1 VGTVEAADRA
11 PIVARLP
18 LRRLVVGP
26 PPGPDRIAFH
36 NIWFRGHNNPRYTA
50 LLPRLGRVD
59 PYLLTCSDRRIVR
72 GVQFRALRASRQ
84 VRNPLT
90 FAAINR
96 RYQSL
101 LTSDIEQIPYFRGQI
116 VVDIDDPRFTEVEAG
131 LLGHPNVAAYVVT
144 AESAACRFEA
154 MGVVTP
160 SHVVPQGVA
169 FATVDPSDVARLAAR
184 RRPGQVVV
192 GWLAA
197 WLLTEA
203 DRDGA
208 NPLYN
213 VDHLLELWDEV
224 RHRAPQAVL
233 WLVGQA
239 SPRVRERCEGRD
251 DIVVV
256 GRVPQAEALAHV
268 ANFDVA
274 LYPRR
279 VDHAPFA
286 VKLAEFLGLG
296 APVVAYDLGLTRMVA
311 DAGAGIL
318 VTTPSEFVAAVLQL
332 VEDPA
337 LRRRQSENAREAGRR
352 LDWDVLA
359 AGYERDVLDRYLSP
373 P

>member
-1 VGTVEAADRA
+1 MDPVDATGRA
-11 PIVARLP
+11 PRVAGLP
-18 LRRLVVGP
+18 LRRLVAGP
-26 PPGPDRIAFH
+26 PPAADRIAFH
-36 NIWFRGHNNPRYTA
+36 NIWFQGHNNPRYAA

-59 PYLLTCSDRRIVR
+59 PFLLTCSDRRITR
-72 GVQFRALRASRQ
+72 GIQFRALRASRHI
-84 VRNPLT
+84 RNPVT
-90 FAAINR
+90 FAALNR
-96 RYQSL
+96 RYRSL
-101 LTSDIEQIPYFRGQI
+101 LTSDIEQIPYFRGRI
-116 VVDIDDPRFTEVEAG
+116 VVDIDDPRFTETEAG
-131 LLGHPNVAAYVVT
+131 LLGHPSVAAYVVT
-144 AESAACRFEA
+144 AETAARRFEA
-154 MGVVTP
+154 MGVATP
-160 SHVVPQGVA
+160 WHVVSQGVA
-169 FATVDPSDVARLAAR
+169 FATVDRAEVARVAAR
-184 RRPGQVVV
+184 RRPDQVVV

-197 WLLTEA
+197 WLLTDG
-203 DRDGA
+203 DRDGT

-213 VDHLLELWDEV
+213 VDHLLELWDGV
-224 RHRAPQAVL
+224 RERAPQAVL

-239 SPRVRERCEGRD
+239 SPRVRERCEDRD

-318 VTTPSEFVAAVLQL
+318 VTNPSDFVAAVVRL

-337 LRRRQSENAREAGRR
+337 LRRQLSEKARAAGRR
-352 LDWDVLA
+352 LDWDELA
-359 AGYERDVLDRYLSP
+359 AGYEHHILDRYLR
-373 P
+373 